1 MSGHGL
7 KVTVKKAKGAFSFVF
22 VATYLVSFLASS
34 FNSVLAKTNLKLPY
48 LNCSLESAS
57 LSSINIPAGSA
68 GSSWEW
74 EPGRS
79 QPRMRAPMPWCMLL
93 YILHIYI
100 YIHILLGT
108 RPSDDRVV
116 SRTSLRIKTT
126 MFMFQ
131 GVNCHVLKMYQSIL
145 FFIPRLFNVTFS
157 RHYALAASRSF
168 SNILWLW

>member
-100 YIHILLGT
+100 YIYYLV
-108 RPSDDRVV
+108 PDPQ
-116 SRTSLRIKTT
+116 TT
-126 MFMFQ
+126 VWFQ
-131 GVNCHVLKMYQSIL
+131 GHPWGSKQRCSCFRELIVMFWKCTKVFYFSSQDSSMSPFL
-145 FFIPRLFNVTFS
+145 VTTP
-157 RHYALAASRSF
+157 
-168 SNILWLW
+168 